1 MFYNMSVPSGLSKV
15 KRRVPQQ
22 DRGERRVAE
31 VLEAAA
37 AVIGDVGFEAA
48 TMTEV
53 AERAGA
59 SIGALYQYFPNK
71 EAIAHAL
78 RRQYSEE
85 MQARW
90 AGLAEHGSKLS
101 IGKLVDRILDVMI
114 DFMEHRPAYIPLMNV
129 PKTSKDPAARMRLR
143 EHFVTMYRERQASLT
158 PEAAFRMANVTVQ
171 TIKGMNALYAEAKPA
186 ERIEVVREFK
196 LLLTSYLTA
205 RLQ

>member
-90 AGLAEHGSKLS
+90 AGLAEHGAKLS

>member
-1 MFYNMSVPSGLSKV
+1 
-15 KRRVPQQ
+15 
-22 DRGERRVAE
+22 VAE

-37 AVIGDVGFEAA
+37 AVIAEVGFEAA

-71 EAIAHAL
+71 DAIARAL

-90 AGLAEHGSKLS
+90 AELAGQGTRLS
-101 IGKLVDRILDVMI
+101 IEKLVDRILDVMI
-114 DFMEHRPAYIPLMNV
+114 DFMEHRPAYIPLMNA
-129 PKTSKDPAARMRLR
+129 PKTSKDPAARVRLR

-158 PEAAFRMANVTVQ
+158 PEAAYRMANVTVQ
-171 TIKGMNALYAEAKPA
+171 TIKGMNALYAEAKSA
-186 ERIEVVREFK
+186 ERAELVREFK

>member
-1 MFYNMSVPSGLSKV
+1 MFYNMSVSSGLSKI

-48 TMTEV
+48 TMTEI

-90 AGLAEHGSKLS
+90 AELAEHGVKLS
-101 IGKLVDRILDVMI
+101 IAKLVDRIFEVMI
-114 DFMEHRPAYIPLMNV
+114 DFMEHRPAYIPLMTA

-143 EHFVTMYRERQASLT
+143 EHFVTMYRERQANLT
-158 PEAAFRMANVTVQ
+158 AEAAYRMANVTVQ
-171 TIKGMNALYAEAKPA
+171 TMKGMNALYAEAKPA
-186 ERIEVVREFK
+186 ERVEVVREFK